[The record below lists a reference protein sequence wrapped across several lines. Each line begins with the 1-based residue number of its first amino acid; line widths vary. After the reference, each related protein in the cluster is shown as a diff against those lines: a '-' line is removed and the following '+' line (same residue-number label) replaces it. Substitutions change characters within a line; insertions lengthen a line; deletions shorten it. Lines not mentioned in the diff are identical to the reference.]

1 MEPDSYPTQ
10 AVIVALQNVG
20 VSAEVIEYVVPIAGY
35 ESRVDGVWFTR
46 NALDE
51 FSPSWGIFQANLDS
65 MAPGIYKAMKELGE
79 IVPNV
84 SKEQDKV
91 LSENNAQPGQESL
104 LNFTDEQKQFVATW
118 FKERANLNDNAL
130 VFKYIFEQK
139 TKDVKAKNF
148 KEAIDELYPLTVSK
162 FNDPENIDA
171 QEVKQKIINEM
182 NQEPDRGIPEPED
195 GFEPGPI
202 PSTTTTMPKQDE
214 EIDTTT
220 RSEGIT
226 NRFGTPPQ
234 DMSRMFASGVHDLA
248 LNMMEQQVNR
258 QRSERGLEPIRAK
271 QNKKSIKDR
280 SFFEEALK
288 ILGGR

>member
-10 AVIVALQNVG
+10 AVIEALQNVG

-35 ESRVDGVWFTR
+35 ESRVNGVYFTR

-51 FSPSWGIFQANLDS
+51 LSPSWGIFQANLNS

-139 TKDVKAKNF
+139 TKDVTAKNF
-148 KEAIDELYPLTVSK
+148 KEAIDKLYPLTVAK
-162 FNDPENIDA
+162 FNDPKNIDA

-182 NQEPDRGIPEPED
+182 NQEPDRVIPEPEE
-195 GFEPGPI
+195 GFVPGPR
-202 PSTTTTMPKQDE
+202 PPKEVNLGMDY
-214 EIDTTT
+214 
-220 RSEGIT
+220 
-226 NRFGTPPQ
+226 
-234 DMSRMFASGVHDLA
+234 L
-248 LNMMEQQVNR
+248 QQVPIQAQPLPPNMNTQSYSR
-258 QRSERGLEPIRAK
+258 VKQMLEAKVKQQRKESGLPDMRVSASENEHKDSWTNVLSRGI
-271 QNKKSIKDR
+271 NI
-280 SFFEEALK
+280 LK
-288 ILGGR
+288 GK

>member
-10 AVIVALQNVG
+10 AVIEALQNVG

-35 ESRVDGVWFTR
+35 ESRVNGVYFTR

-51 FSPSWGIFQANLDS
+51 LSPSWGIFQANLNS

-139 TKDVKAKNF
+139 TKDVTAKNF
-148 KEAIDELYPLTVSK
+148 KEAIDKLYPLTVAK
-162 FNDPENIDA
+162 FNDPKNIDA

-182 NQEPDRGIPEPED
+182 NQEPDRGIPEPEE
-195 GFEPGPI
+195 GFVPGPR
-202 PSTTTTMPKQDE
+202 PPKEVNLGMDY
-214 EIDTTT
+214 
-220 RSEGIT
+220 
-226 NRFGTPPQ
+226 
-234 DMSRMFASGVHDLA
+234 L
-248 LNMMEQQVNR
+248 QQVPIQAQPLPPNMNTQSYSR
-258 QRSERGLEPIRAK
+258 VKQMLEAKVKQQRKESGLPDMRVSASENEHKDSWTNGLSRGI
-271 QNKKSIKDR
+271 NI
-280 SFFEEALK
+280 LK
-288 ILGGR
+288 GK